1 MVPNECGLD
10 NILIMD
16 IRVVPHLF
24 RLLAFL
30 KLLYII
36 HEKGK
41 RELRSYLKVLILHL
55 LVSQLS
61 FLFEDLAVISTVVL
75 CLKNVKALV

>member
-41 RELRSYLKVLILHL
+41 RELRSYLKVLI
-55 LVSQLS
+55 
-61 FLFEDLAVISTVVL
+61 
-75 CLKNVKALV
+75 

>member
-1 MVPNECGLD
+1 MNKRKKKEKEKKGGTYVVPNECGLD

-41 RELRSYLKVLILHL
+41 RELRSYLKVLI
-55 LVSQLS
+55 
-61 FLFEDLAVISTVVL
+61 
-75 CLKNVKALV
+75 